1 MGIKAISL
9 KERTNPL
16 VTKSIFDLHG
26 NQGEIRITI
35 SSAGV
40 TAVYESKSPGGINE
54 EVRECCI
61 PMDHNDVFRRGRR
74 GQKTVEKLLQGQAQ
88 VSLVKLPWIN
98 SAAANICLSPREPDL
113 DAFIERT
120 GLNWQRVQL
129 RESSSDGDDDVA
141 GRTTAILDGAPLKG
155 AHQYCA
161 NLGIHDC
168 LQYHRHVDMV

>member
-61 PMDHNDVFRRGRR
+61 PMDHNDVFRRRR
-74 GQKTVEKLLQGQAQ
+74 PGQKTVEKAASGTGPSFSRETPLDQFGRG
-88 VSLVKLPWIN
+88 KYLP
-98 SAAANICLSPREPDL
+98 EP
-113 DAFIERT
+113 AR
-120 GLNWQRVQL
+120 
-129 RESSSDGDDDVA
+129 A
-141 GRTTAILDGAPLKG
+141 
-155 AHQYCA
+155 
-161 NLGIHDC
+161 
-168 LQYHRHVDMV
+168 